1 MTRSK
6 RPPDFEKSLAELE
19 TLVEKLE
26 GGDLSLEE
34 SLKAFERGVGLTR
47 ECQTALAAAE
57 AKVEILLKQADG
69 ESLQAFGTD
78 DDDDDHDDE
87 DNDDDRTDR
96 A

>member
-47 ECQTALAAAE
+47 ECQTALATAE
-57 AKVEILLKQADG
+57 AKVEVLLKQAGG
-69 ESLQAFGTD
+69 ESLQTFDALD
-78 DDDDDHDDE
+78 DDDDDVDADE
-87 DNDDDRTDR
+87 DD